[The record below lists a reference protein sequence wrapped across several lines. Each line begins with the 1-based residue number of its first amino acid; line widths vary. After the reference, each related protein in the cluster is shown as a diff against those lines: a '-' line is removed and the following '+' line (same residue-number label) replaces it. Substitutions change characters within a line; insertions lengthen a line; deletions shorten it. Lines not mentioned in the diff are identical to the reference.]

1 MRTNLDNVS
10 VETLVPELI
19 NETEDINR
27 LNLMKQ
33 NQRDAFLKAIAT
45 RPKLLEKVKGLSAN
59 QLLTVAINKDYRNF
73 TYLKREQ
80 YTEDLAQIFL
90 SKRLNE
96 HVNEDKS
103 SHLTF
108 EKSMDNKL
116 VFIYSYVSQ
125 EGDELYYLDKEL
137 QVPASIRSSLKMSFK
152 LTDALALID
161 KMDTHITQLGQSKIC
176 STLTDIISSNYRA
189 ILNEYIVKNDIGYYT
204 LCSSLTEVEE
214 YLKEKMNKAFESYG
228 IVLNEMII
236 KKLAIPKD
244 IQFKLE
250 DQAFQIRK
258 KRAEIDA
265 DTEFSKK
272 SLEAYAEKLE
282 IQEKYPN
289 ATHSLTEYEKDLA
302 LKRYLI
308 KMGQTKE
315 EEIDHSIK
323 IKQKIATQDD
333 AISQREDIIPE
344 VPQKKNVFKI
354 TYIVMLLVSLI
365 VSFSCFAAG
374 AGTGLILLA
383 VTVLIFGLI
392 AAFKHDKFKKQKV
405 EVKQDTLEGGE

>member
-1 MRTNLDNVS
+1 MRTNLDNVA

-27 LNLMKQ
+27 LNVMKQ

-59 QLLTVAINKDYRNF
+59 QLLTVAIKKDYRNF

-80 YTEDLAQIFL
+80 YTEELAQIFL

-96 HVNEDKS
+96 YVNEDKS

-374 AGTGLILLA
+374 TGTGLILLA

-392 AAFKHDKFKKQKV
+392 AAFKHDKFKQQKV